1 MKDWEVNRMKN
12 QNNISR
18 RSFGKLAL
26 GGTALAAIG
35 APAIVRAQS
44 AITFAVPNPSAL
56 TWLPYWVAVGEGYFA
71 DEGLEPTLEAID
83 GSSAVLQ
90 AMTAGQAHIGAP
102 GPGPTLGARARG
114 VDVKFLYNL
123 YPKSV
128 FGLLVKDDSPYQT
141 PSDLE
146 GTVIGV
152 GTADG
157 AEVSFTS
164 AIMADLGMTA
174 GTDFTYLPVGD
185 GGTAA
190 VAFLRDEVN
199 SYAGAVSDAA
209 ILAARGLSLREI
221 TPEAY
226 LGFFGNGIAMLE
238 SQMASMP
245 DLAPKFGRAL
255 VRGTRF
261 AADAANKDAC
271 LAHCAAGNP
280 QEGEQDYAAALFDGV
295 LVRMTP
301 TDAFMPEGYGYQP
314 PEHWQAIHDSA
325 VAAGAL
331 SEPLADLSSVF
342 TNEFVAGWNA

>member
-1 MKDWEVNRMKN
+1 MTKRTHLT
-12 QNNISR
+12 R
-18 RSFGKLAL
+18 RGLGKLAL
-26 GGTALAAIG
+26 GGTALATIG
-35 APAIVRAQS
+35 APSILHAQT

-56 TWLPYWVAVGEGYFA
+56 TWLPYWVAVGEGYFG
-71 DEGLEPTLEAID
+71 DEGLAPTLEAVD

-90 AMTAGQAHIGAP
+90 AMAAGQAHIGAP

-128 FGLLVKDDSPYQT
+128 FGLLVKEESPYQT
-141 PSDLE
+141 PTDLK

-164 AIMADLGMTA
+164 AIMADLGMTVEN
-174 GTDFTYLPVGD
+174 DFTYLPVGD

-209 ILAARGLSLREI
+209 ILAARGLNLREI

-238 SQMASMP
+238 SQMATMG
-245 DLAPKFGRAL
+245 DLAPSFGRAL
-255 VRGTRF
+255 VRGTQF
-261 AADAANKDAC
+261 ASDPANKEAC

-280 QEGEQDYAAALFDGV
+280 QEGEQDYAASLFDGV

-301 TDAFMPEGYGYQP
+301 TDTFMGQGYGYQP

-325 VAAGAL
+325 VASGAL
-331 SEPLADLSSVF
+331 SEPLADLSAAY

>member
-1 MKDWEVNRMKN
+1 MT
-12 QNNISR
+12 QISR
-18 RSFGKLAL
+18 RSFGKLA
-26 GGTALAAIG
+26 AAGVAG
-35 APAIVRAQS
+35 AFVGMPAIVRAQT

-56 TWLPYWVAVGEGYFA
+56 TWLPYWVAVGEGYFTE
-71 DEGLEPTLEAID
+71 EGLNPTLEAID

-90 AMTAGQAHIGAP
+90 AMSAGQAQIGAP
-102 GPGPTLGARARG
+102 GPGPVLGGRARG
-114 VDVKFLYNL
+114 LDVKFIYNL

-128 FGLLVKDDSPYQT
+128 FGLLVKDESPFQK
-141 PSDLE
+141 PADLK
-146 GTVIGV
+146 GKVIGV

-157 AEVSFTS
+157 AEVSFTR
-164 AIMADLGMTA
+164 AIMTDLGMA
-174 GTDFTYLPVGD
+174 EGTDYTFLPVGD

-190 VAFLRDEVN
+190 VAFLRDEV
-199 SYAGAVSDAA
+199 SCYAGAVSDAA
-209 ILAARGLSLREI
+209 ILGARGLKLREI

-238 SQMASMP
+238 SQMAATP

-261 AADAANKDAC
+261 AIDPANKDKA

-280 QEGEQDYAAALFDGV
+280 QEGEDKNFAASLLEGV
-295 LVRMTP
+295 IYRMTP
-301 TDAFMPEGYGYQP
+301 TEAFMAQGYGYQP

-325 VAAGAL
+325 VASGAL
-331 SEPLADLSSVF
+331 EAPLPDLAAVY

>member
-1 MKDWEVNRMKN
+1 MTTRTTL
-12 QNNISR
+12 SR
-18 RSFGKLAL
+18 RHFGALTL
-26 GGTALAAIG
+26 GGAAVATLG
-35 APAIVRAQS
+35 APGLLRAQT

-56 TWLPYWVAVGEGYFA
+56 TWLPYWVAVGEGYFGE
-71 DEGLEPTLEAID
+71 EGLAPTLQAVD
-83 GSSAVLQ
+83 GSSSVLQ
-90 AMTAGQAHIGAP
+90 AMAAGQAQIGAP

-128 FGLLVKDDSPYQT
+128 FGILVKSDSGIET
-141 PSDLE
+141 PDQLA

-157 AEVSFTS
+157 AEVSFTT
-164 AIMADLGMTA
+164 AIMADLGLTA
-174 GTDFTYLPVGD
+174 GVDFEFLPVGD

-190 VAFLRDEVN
+190 VAFLRDEVS

-209 ILAARGLSLREI
+209 ILASRGIELTEI

-238 SQMASMP
+238 STMAEMP
-245 DLAPKFGRAL
+245 DLAPSFGRAM
-255 VRGTRF
+255 VRAMRF
-261 AADAANKDAC
+261 ATDPANKDTC

-280 QEGEQDYAAALFDGV
+280 QEGEQDYAVSLFEGV
-295 LVRMTP
+295 VNRMTP
-301 TDAFMPEGYGYQP
+301 TEAFIAEGYGYQP
-314 PEHWQAIHDSA
+314 AEHWQAIHDSA
-325 VAAGAL
+325 VNAGAL
-331 SEPLADLSSVF
+331 SEPLADLASVY

>member
-1 MKDWEVNRMKN
+1 MTTRTHM
-12 QNNISR
+12 SR

-26 GGTALAAIG
+26 GGTALATIG
-35 APAIVRAQS
+35 APAIVRAQT

-71 DEGLEPTLEAID
+71 DEGLAPTLEAVD
-83 GSSAVLQ
+83 GSSQVLQ
-90 AMTAGQAHIGAP
+90 AMSAGQAHIGAP

-128 FGLLVKDDSPYQT
+128 FGLLVKEDSAYTKPA
-141 PSDLE
+141 DLK

-174 GTDFTYLPVGD
+174 GNDFTYLPVGD

-209 ILAARGLSLREI
+209 ILAARGLKLREI

-238 SQMASMP
+238 SQMATMP
-245 DLAPKFGRAL
+245 DLAPKFGHAL
-255 VRGTRF
+255 VRAMRF
-261 AADAANKDAC
+261 ASNPANKEAS
-271 LAHCAAGNP
+271 LAHCAKGNP
-280 QEGEQDYAAALFDGV
+280 QEGEQDFAPSLFDGV

-301 TDAFMPEGYGYQP
+301 TDAYIGQGYGYQP

-325 VAAGAL
+325 VASGAL
-331 SEPLADLSSVF
+331 SEPLADLSAVY

>member
-1 MKDWEVNRMKN
+1 MTNSTRMT
-12 QNNISR
+12 R
-18 RSFGKLAL
+18 RSFGL
-26 GGTALAAIG
+26 LAAGGAAGLVMG
-35 APAIVRAQS
+35 APAIVRAQQ
-44 AITFAVPNPSAL
+44 AVTFAVPNPSAL

-71 DEGLEPTLEAID
+71 EEGLDLRLEAID

-90 AMTAGQAHIGAP
+90 AMSAGQAQIGAP

-114 VDVKFLYNL
+114 VDVNFIYNL

-128 FGLLVKDDSPYQT
+128 FGILVKDDSPYQT
-141 PSDLE
+141 PTDLK

-157 AEVSFTS
+157 AEVSFTK
-164 AIMADLGMTA
+164 AIMTDLGLA
-174 GTDFTYLPVGD
+174 EGTDYTFLPVGD

-190 VAFLRDEVN
+190 VAFMRDEVG

-209 ILAARGLSLREI
+209 ILAARGLTLREI

-238 SQMASMP
+238 SQMAATP

-261 AADAANKDAC
+261 ASDPANKEKA

-280 QEGEQDYAAALFDGV
+280 QEGEQDYAPSLYDGV
-295 LVRMTP
+295 VNRMTP
-301 TDAFMPEGYGYQP
+301 TDAFIAQGYGYQP

-325 VAAGAL
+325 VASGAL
-331 SEPLADLSSVF
+331 AEPLADLASVY

>member
-1 MKDWEVNRMKN
+1 MTNSTRMT
-12 QNNISR
+12 R
-18 RSFGKLAL
+18 RSFGL
-26 GGTALAAIG
+26 LAAGGAAGLVMG
-35 APAIVRAQS
+35 APAIVRAQQ
-44 AITFAVPNPSAL
+44 AVTFAVPNPSAL

-71 DEGLEPTLEAID
+71 EEGLDLRLEAID

-90 AMTAGQAHIGAP
+90 AMSAGQAQIGAP

-114 VDVKFLYNL
+114 VDVKFIYNL

-128 FGLLVKDDSPYQT
+128 FGILVKDDSPYQT
-141 PSDLE
+141 PTDLK

-157 AEVSFTS
+157 AEVSFTK
-164 AIMADLGMTA
+164 AIMTDLGLA
-174 GTDFTYLPVGD
+174 EGTDYTFLPVGD

-190 VAFLRDEVN
+190 VAFMRDEVG

-209 ILAARGLSLREI
+209 ILAARGLTLREI

-238 SQMASMP
+238 SQMAATP

-261 AADAANKDAC
+261 ASDPANKEKA

-280 QEGEQDYAAALFDGV
+280 QEGEQDYAPSLYDGV
-295 LVRMTP
+295 VNRTTP
-301 TDAFMPEGYGYQP
+301 TDAFIAQGYGYQP

-325 VAAGAL
+325 VASGAL
-331 SEPLADLSSVF
+331 AEPLADLASVY

>member
-1 MKDWEVNRMKN
+1 MTQMTRM
-12 QNNISR
+12 SR
-18 RSFGKLAL
+18 RGFGLMAA
-26 GGTALAAIG
+26 GGAAGLVLG
-35 APAIVRAQS
+35 APAILRAQQ
-44 AITFAVPNPSAL
+44 AVTLAVPNPSAL
-56 TWLPYWVAVGEGYFA
+56 TWLPYWVAAGEGYFA
-71 DEGLEPTLEAID
+71 EEGLDIRLEAID

-90 AMTAGQAHIGAP
+90 AMSAGQAQIGAP

-114 VDVKFLYNL
+114 VDVKFIYNL

-128 FGLLVKDDSPYQT
+128 FGILVKEDSPYQG
-141 PSDLE
+141 PADLK
-146 GTVIGV
+146 GTVIGI

-157 AEVSFTS
+157 AEVSFTK
-164 AIMADLGMTA
+164 AIMTDLGLA
-174 GTDFTYLPVGD
+174 EGTDYSFLPVGD

-209 ILAARGLSLREI
+209 ILAARGLTLREI

-226 LGFFGNGIAMLE
+226 LGFFGNGFAMLE
-238 SQMASMP
+238 SQMAATP

-261 AADAANKDAC
+261 AGDPANKDKA

-280 QEGEQDYAAALFDGV
+280 QEGEQDYAASLYDGV
-295 LVRMTP
+295 VNRITP
-301 TDAFMPEGYGYQP
+301 TDAFIGQGYGYQP

-325 VAAGAL
+325 VASGAL
-331 SEPLADLSSVF
+331 EAPLPDLASVY